1 MSEQVSPEVAE
12 IWQMLREN
20 QEQFRE
26 TREQFKETDARLDA
40 RFRETDAR
48 FKETDRQIKETD
60 AKLRRLEG
68 LFGSQWGK
76 LIEALVQPS
85 VIRLF
90 QNRGIDV
97 HYVSQRVKSQLNGR
111 SKEIDLLLENGDVV
125 VAVEIKTTLRIND
138 VDDFL
143 ADLGEFHHFYPKFAR
158 NRLYGAVAGLD
169 IVEEADRYAY
179 RRGLFVLQVS
189 GEETVQMLN
198 DEKFNP
204 RNFTA

>member
-1 MSEQVSPEVAE
+1 VAEQMNKEVAE
-12 IWQMLREN
+12 IWQLIRET
-20 QEQFRE
+20 QAQFR
-26 TREQFKETDARLDA
+26 ETDARLDA
-40 RFRETDAR
+40 RFR
-48 FKETDRQIKETD
+48 ETD

-90 QNRGIDV
+90 QGRGIDV

-111 SKEIDLLLENGDVV
+111 SKEIDLLLENSEVV
-125 VAVEIKTTLRIND
+125 VVVEIKTTLRISD
-138 VDDFL
+138 VNDFL
-143 ADLGEFHHFYPKFAR
+143 ADLAEFHHFYPKFAR
-158 NRLYGAVAGLD
+158 DRLFGAVAGLD

-198 DEKFNP
+198 DEKFTP
-204 RNFTA
+204 HNFTV